1 MSTPTVE
8 LTVTRRR
15 LAVGSLAG
23 GAFGIGLTEFA
34 PAGLLPAIGA
44 RFGVTDGT
52 SGMVVG
58 AYAVAVAIGA
68 IVMSLLAARLDRAI
82 ALRLLVALFILGNLL
97 SALAPTFGSLLLGR
111 VIAALCHGAYM
122 GIAVAVAADL
132 MPRGKAQAAAA
143 TVFSGITLAIVLGLP
158 VGTFLGQQLGWRI
171 TFGIMT
177 GLGVLVLIALTAWV
191 PRERGRRPSNLRAET
206 HWLGTAQVWATLAVS
221 VLGFGGVFGAFS
233 YLAYTLTD
241 VTGLAPWAVTL
252 VLFGFGLGT
261 AIGNL
266 IGGGSWARRLGDR
279 FLVGVQLGSAAIM
292 IALGLSAQLPLCAVL
307 GVLLLGAVGFS
318 LTPGTQA
325 RVLGYAGGAALASS
339 ANIAALNLGN
349 WFGASLSGMAIDAG
363 YGATAPLFVGA
374 ALSMVGAVV
383 AALAARRAGRR

>member
-1 MSTPTVE
+1 MSTPTIEV
-8 LTVTRRR
+8 TATRRR
-15 LAVGSLAG
+15 FAVGSLAA

-34 PAGLLPAIGA
+34 PAGLLPAIGTA
-44 RFGVTDGT
+44 FEVSDGT

-68 IVMSLLAARLDRAI
+68 IVMSVLAARWDRAI

-97 SALAPTFGSLLLGR
+97 SSLAPTFGLLLLGR

-158 VGTFLGQQLGWRI
+158 VGTFLGQRFGWRI

-177 GLGVLVLIALTAWV
+177 GLGLLVLVALIAWV
-191 PRERGRRPSNLRAET
+191 PRESGRRPSDLRAQT
-206 HWLGTAQVWATLAVS
+206 RWLGTGQVWATLAVS
-221 VLGFGGVFGAFS
+221 VLGFAGVFGAFS
-233 YLAYTLTD
+233 YLAYTLAD
-241 VTGLAPWAVTL
+241 VTGLAPWPITL
-252 VLFGFGLGT
+252 VLFGFGVGT

-266 IGGGSWARRLGDR
+266 VGGGSWARRLGDR
-279 FLVGVQLGSAAIM
+279 YLVGVQIASAVIM
-292 IALGLSAQLPLCAVL
+292 IALGLTAELPACAVL

-325 RVLGYAGGAALASS
+325 RVLTHAGGAALASS

-349 WFGASLSGMAIDAG
+349 WLGASLSGAAIDEG
-363 YGATAPLFVGA
+363 YGASAPLFVGA
-374 ALSMVGAVV
+374 VLSMVGAVV
-383 AALAARRAGRR
+383 AAVAARRAVRS